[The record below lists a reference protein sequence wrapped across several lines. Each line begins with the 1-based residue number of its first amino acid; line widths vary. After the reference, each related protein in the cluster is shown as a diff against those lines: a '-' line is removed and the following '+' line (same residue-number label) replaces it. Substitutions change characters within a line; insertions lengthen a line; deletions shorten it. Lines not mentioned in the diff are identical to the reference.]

1 MNVGVYAITGSRL
14 IPETPGV
21 RLRAVRVGALTAL
34 VSDVRRSPAPIPA
47 HLRRHH
53 RVIAAVADAL
63 PAVLP
68 VRFGTVMTEPEL
80 AIVLHARQQFFR
92 SALARVR
99 GRVQMTVRLVGKDQ
113 DRRSSASHRVRSAES
128 GAAYL
133 QARAASAREVEGLA
147 PVRTA
152 LARWIRDER
161 VEHNGAIVS
170 VYHLIPRRSS
180 AAYARSA
187 GQALA
192 AAGLRAV
199 VSGPF
204 PPYAFSSW

>member
-1 MNVGVYAITGSRL
+1 MSVGVYAITGSRL

-34 VSDVRRSPAPIPA
+34 VSDVRRSPAPIA
-47 HLRRHH
+47 ANLRRYH
-53 RVIAAVADAL
+53 RAIAAIADAV

-68 VRFGTVMTEPEL
+68 VRFGTVMTESEL
-80 AIVLHARQQFFR
+80 AIVLHSRARTFR
-92 SALARVR
+92 SALAHVR
-99 GRVQMTVRLVGKDQ
+99 GKAQMTVRLVTGNRG
-113 DRRSSASHRVRSAES
+113 RRPLASPPVKSVAS
-128 GAAYL
+128 GTAYL
-133 QARAASAREVEGLA
+133 QSRAAGAREIEGFA
-147 PVRTA
+147 PVRAA

-161 VEHNGAIVS
+161 VERNGAIVS
-170 VYHLIPRRSS
+170 VYHLVPRRSS
-180 AAYARSA
+180 SAYAGAAERT
-187 GQALA
+187 LA

>member
-1 MNVGVYAITGSRL
+1 MSVGVYAITGSRL

-47 HLRRHH
+47 HLRRYHG
-53 RVIAAVADAL
+53 VIAAIADAL

-68 VRFGTVMTEPEL
+68 VRFGTVMTESEL
-80 AIVLHARQQFFR
+80 AIVLHSRAQTFGA
-92 SALARVR
+92 ALARVR
-99 GRVQMTVRLVGKDQ
+99 GNVQMTVRLVTAHR
-113 DRRSSASHRVRSAES
+113 DRPSTSPPVRSMAS
-128 GAAYL
+128 GTSYL
-133 QARAASAREVEGLA
+133 QSRAVSAREIEGFA
-147 PVRTA
+147 PVRAA

-161 VEHNGAIVS
+161 VDRSGAIVS
-170 VYHLIPRRSS
+170 VYHLVPRRSS
-180 AAYARSA
+180 SAYARA
-187 GQALA
+187 AERTLA